1 MDSKF
6 GDTARISYGQGFK
19 KKLSINLGRGVVMG
33 GGHGQGSGSAA
44 LVNKFLN
51 KVRDVVKKP
60 FYESVRKVGPKTS
73 VFVAKNCPLP
83 LCP

>member
-6 GDTARISYGQGFK
+6 GDTARISYGQGFQK
-19 KKLSINLGRGVVMG
+19 KIVHQSRQG